1 MTHVIDC
8 EEMGIIHPRLAKP
21 KYCAMNGEER

>member
-1 MTHVIDC
+1 MTLVIGC
-8 EEMGIIHPRLAKP
+8 EGMGIIHPTLGKP